1 MAVYNNL
8 TFLKKI
14 NLFLG
19 EILPL
24 QLLRHI
30 PFLRAVLNYSIT
42 AFGGP
47 QVAVGLMQHRFVE
60 KRKDVT
66 AEELMEYNAFCQL
79 LPGAS
84 STQTIILIAYKRGG
98 VILAFFTLLIWIL
111 PATIIMGSLAIL
123 VTHFEFKG
131 TLKSLQFLQPMAVGF
146 LVSAALLLYKK
157 AIKSTITLSIFIC
170 TAIITF
176 IGFKTPWT
184 IPITIVLAGI
194 VTNFSNKRI
203 PDDGAAPKKV
213 NWNSLFIF
221 IVLFAM
227 AGFLSEEA
235 TRQNWTYRK
244 AFNLF
249 ENNYRFGSLVFGGG
263 DVLMPIMYE
272 QYVTRPQSAI
282 VKKNKRDVLKMTSE
296 EFLTGSGL
304 VRAIPGPI
312 FSIASYT
319 GAISFKDKG
328 LIGQIV
334 GAIIGSIGVFLP
346 SFLIVLFFFPIWQ
359 KLKKFAVFY
368 RSLEGIYA
376 AIVGIMTG
384 ASIFLIKDLY
394 HEIEFG
400 MPLHYMS
407 YLFVFITSTFLIYK
421 QKLSPQWIAISCIFL
436 GICWTFFQ

>member
-1 MAVYNNL
+1 MR
-8 TFLKKI
+8 
-14 NLFLG
+14 
-19 EILPL
+19 
-24 QLLRHI
+24 LLRHI
-30 PFLRAVLNYSIT
+30 PFLRAVFNYSIT

-47 QVAVGLMQHRFVE
+47 QVAVGLMQHRFVDQ
-60 KRKDVT
+60 RKDVT

-123 VTHFEFKG
+123 VSHFEFKG
-131 TLKSLQFLQPMAVGF
+131 TLKSLQFLQPMAIGF

-157 AIKSTITLSIFIC
+157 AINSTITVSIFIF
-170 TAIITF
+170 TALVTF

-194 VTNFSNKRI
+194 VTNFSSKRI
-203 PDDGAAPKKV
+203 PDDGAPPKKV

-221 IVLFAM
+221 LVLFM
-227 AGFLSEEA
+227 TAGFLSEQS

-249 ENNYRFGSLVFGGG
+249 ESNYRFGSLVFGGG

-272 QYVTRPQSAI
+272 QYVSRPQSAI

-319 GAISFKDKG
+319 GAMSFKDKG
-328 LIGQIV
+328 IAWQV
-334 GAIIGSIGVFLP
+334 AGAIIGSVGVFLP

-359 KLKKFAVFY
+359 KLKTFAVFY

-384 ASIFLIKDLY
+384 ASVYLMKDLY
-394 HEIEFG
+394 HEIKLG
-400 MPLHYMS
+400 QPLYYVS
-407 YLFVFITSTFLIYK
+407 YLLVFLASTFLLYK
-421 QKLSPQWIAISCIFL
+421 HKLSPQWVAISCIVL